1 MRIPCLIKKRA
12 GLVPLYLFCVKL
24 SNFWQ
29 GSRFD
34 SFLLI
39 FAGSVGGGGILTTTL
54 LCLVWILDVTLN
66 FMAFGL
72 TVFYRYM
79 VYCYRIKNI
88 YKHCIQFVF
97 RFRVH
102 VEQDGGGCYVA
113 QIIQTYIESHA
124 DGSQRV

>member
-39 FAGSVGGGGILTTTL
+39 FAGSVGGGNLDDNSSLFSLDSGCNFELHGI
-54 LCLVWILDVTLN
+54 WIDSFL
-66 FMAFGL
+66 
-72 TVFYRYM
+72 
-79 VYCYRIKNI
+79 
-88 YKHCIQFVF
+88 
-97 RFRVH
+97 
-102 VEQDGGGCYVA
+102 
-113 QIIQTYIESHA
+113 
-124 DGSQRV
+124 